1 MDRTLR
7 ARVLMAEAT
16 ELGVTIDDLIAAA
29 AALEVRAAAPV
40 TVAEF
45 VATIAP
51 TFSPNTAATYATYW
65 RLAVAR
71 LGGRRLGEITVDD
84 CATVVADA
92 EQRAQSSRASS
103 DGRSSRENCVAALR
117 ALFTRAQAAGLIG
130 TNPAGAIPKPR
141 RRPSRRRPLDHPEIE
156 ELVNAIRSTSN
167 DPDLDLLLIRF
178 HLESG
183 ARREGA
189 LNLRTRDLDD
199 RRATVWLREKFGT
212 EREQPH
218 LPVVT
223 QARHPPRHR
232 ARRRQPR

>member
-29 AALEVRAAAPV
+29 TALEVRAAPV

-65 RLAVAR
+65 RLAWPASAT
-71 LGGRRLGEITVDD
+71 GGSVRSPSRT
-84 CATVVADA
+84 APPSWPTPTDA
-92 EQRAQSSRASS
+92 PNSRASS
-103 DGRSSRENCVAALR
+103 DGR
-117 ALFTRAQAAGLIG
+117 
-130 TNPAGAIPKPR
+130 
-141 RRPSRRRPLDHPEIE
+141 PSRRRLDHPEIE
-156 ELVNAIRSTSN
+156 ELVNAVRTTSN

-189 LNLRTRDLDD
+189 LNLRDPGPRRPPGHRLAPREVRHRARAADLSVA
-199 RRATVWLREKFGT
+199 AT
-212 EREQPH
+212 
-218 LPVVT
+218 
-223 QARHPPRHR
+223 ARHPPR
-232 ARRRQPR
+232 RRTWRPRPR